1 MKYSNKPHLNLDWA
15 ATTIA
20 FLLVVAIGAGVVW
33 IVNMLL
39 DKIFG
44 GGG

>member
-1 MKYSNKPHLNLDWA
+1 MKYSNKPHLSFDWA
-15 ATTIA
+15 ATVIT
-20 FLLVVAIGAGVVW
+20 FLVVVAIGAGIVW

-44 GGG
+44 MGG